1 MVWTRGTL
9 RALRK
14 CAVLL
19 AIGSTVV
26 PVMQVY
32 AEEAPAAPVAVVRY
46 VELKP
51 TFITNFGVA
60 DSGHLRYVKADV
72 TVRVSNKEAE
82 YAARYHLP
90 ALRDSLV
97 LLLARQDETTISST
111 AGRET
116 IKAEALVELRAILER
131 EEGNPSIDDLMFTN
145 FIVQR

>member
-1 MVWTRGTL
+1 MSCKRRL
-9 RALRK
+9 LLI
-14 CAVLL
+14 AVLL
-19 AIGSTVV
+19 IDGLWL
-26 PVMQVY
+26 QLH
-32 AEEAPAAPVAVVRY
+32 AEEAPAAPVPVVRY

-97 LLLARQDETTISST
+97 LLLARQDDSTISST

-131 EEGNPSIDDLMFTN
+131 EEGDPSIDDLMFTN